1 MKSFSRRGVA
11 VITLWIAAVGIGG
24 CSNQPAHMQD
34 LKDRVLQSYT
44 TSNPDRLYYIGS
56 DDTFDYFYLQNESQ
70 RYKVPKSESTQIAKM
85 TRTDDRALWQV
96 VSPASALD
104 GAVLETK

>member
-1 MKSFSRRGVA
+1 M
-11 VITLWIAAVGIGG
+11 WIAAVNVGG
-24 CSNQPAHMQD
+24 CSHQPAHMQD
-34 LKDRVLQSYT
+34 LKDRILQSYT

-56 DDTFDYFYLQNESQ
+56 DDSFDYFYLQNESQ
-70 RYKVPKSESTQIAKM
+70 RYKVPQGESSQIAKM
-85 TRTDDRALWQV
+85 TLTEDRALWQV